1 MNSYVLLTL
10 EGKFFGGS
18 PVVHLYLRE
27 NDTTPFL
34 SSPVDGTRD
43 HTLGKGS
50 QYRNGTG
57 EQFLCGPVVDDRSI
71 ECAYFYAGQTLDG
84 FLDMSD
90 LTNRYSNK
98 MFFKNIAPLI
108 CAADVDVG
116 GAVGSLLQL
125 SSNGSTL
132 LAIEGAF
139 FGARTW
145 ATVDGIVCD
154 NQPAFMQQ
162 CYDAGGMDAPCD
174 SPAASNVTRREY
186 LYPAYGVDMQNP
198 RCPALALQSSEAQP
212 KIVKCVAPVGYGVS
226 RSLVIYNG
234 NQPSS
239 AKFISYLPP
248 VITGVS
254 ATVVPT
260 SGVDQATHRRVN
272 VSVCAHSGH
281 PCAP

>member
-10 EGKFFGGS
+10 EGKLFGGS

-84 FLDMSD
+84 FLDIND

-108 CAADVDVG
+108 CNVQVDAL
-116 GAVGSLLQL
+116 GASLQL
-125 SSNGSTL
+125 STAGTTV
-132 LAIEGAF
+132 IVVEGAF

-145 ATVDGIVCD
+145 AAVDGIVCD

-162 CYDAGGMDAPCD
+162 CYSSNGAEVPCD
-174 SPAASNVTRREY
+174 GEAVANTARREY
-186 LYPAYGVDMQNP
+186 LYPAYAVDPLNQH
-198 RCPALALQSSEAQP
+198 CPTLALQSSEAQP

-239 AKFISYLPP
+239 ASFVPYAAP

-260 SGVDQATHRRVN
+260 SGVDQSTRRRVN

-281 PCAP
+281 PHARLDD